1 MSLNKV
7 LVKSKEPHGK
17 HCVGK
22 RFNSRFETPIYIKF
36 FKSSGSRGK
45 PRNVKSYGHLK
56 WPSLSRLILG
66 VKGHGSMSRRL
77 PHPLLRETYSSYLTC
92 NSYWLNVSYGNLK
105 MPLIIRVLKY
115 FFQENKTEEEVSF
128 QQQLWNWSSPWGLPK
143 CNLAL
148 KSVAIQSISI
158 PLYSWIPL

>member
-7 LVKSKEPHGK
+7 LVKSKEPHRK

-22 RFNSRFETPIYIKF
+22 RFNSQFETPIYIKF
-36 FKSSGSRGK
+36 FKSSGSTGK

-56 WPSLSRLILG
+56 WPSLSRLILR

-92 NSYWLNVSYGNLK
+92 NSHWFNVSYGSLK
-105 MPLIIRVLKY
+105 MLHATNNTCLEI
-115 FFQENKTEEEVSF
+115 FFPRKQNGRGSLFPATTVKLELSLRFFLNVT
-128 QQQLWNWSSPWGLPK
+128 
-143 CNLAL
+143 
-148 KSVAIQSISI
+148 
-158 PLYSWIPL
+158 